1 MRRNEAVLLG
11 TASAVSLAG
20 CALVG
25 LGVAETGTTQ
35 DLWTNVW
42 FDLGLPLLILAIAMG
57 VHAVAM
63 VHRRTLPPS
72 GSGDNSVLLG
82 KSAIWHWRAPAAS
95 ATASPASYDHS
106 CDVWVAPWPEQ
117 DS

>member
-1 MRRNEAVLLG
+1 MRRNESVLLG
-11 TASAVSLAG
+11 TGSAVSLAG

-25 LGVAETGTTQ
+25 LGVAETGPTQ

-63 VHRRTLPPS
+63 VHRRTLPPTAD
-72 GSGDNSVLLG
+72 GNNSV
-82 KSAIWHWRAPAAS
+82 
-95 ATASPASYDHS
+95 
-106 CDVWVAPWPEQ
+106 V
-117 DS
+117 